1 MPVILGAHSSIIT
14 LVWQV
19 PFCNPPARPLAPGT
33 WPHPQQ
39 QKLPSNSEPNR
50 QPQEST
56 TPGSRKP
63 IFIAGSTTLQPVRL
77 RVSPTYQRAHR
88 SQLHH
93 NRRVCPA
100 HMGAP
105 LECPWWLRW
114 SRIHLQY
121 RRLEFYPW
129 EAPLEKEIATYSSI
143 LAWRIPWAEELGG
156 LQSVESQSQT
166 QLSDLHFN

>member
-1 MPVILGAHSSIIT
+1 MINYSLKKKTKTELCTKISQTPAQNSSLKRAWVRPTGALGKAGGNWNTPWEKRHWCQSFWGAHSSTIT
-14 LVWQV
+14 RVWQV
-19 PFCNPPARPLAPGT
+19 PFCNLPGRPLAPGT

-77 RVSPTYQRAHR
+77 GVSPTYQRTHR
-88 SQLHH
+88 SQAHH

-105 LECPWWLRW
+105 PGCPWWLRW
-114 SRIHLQY
+114 
-121 RRLEFYPW
+121 
-129 EAPLEKEIATYSSI
+129 
-143 LAWRIPWAEELGG
+143 
-156 LQSVESQSQT
+156 
-166 QLSDLHFN
+166 